1 MIKSFNKNGKYYY
14 CKIYQ
19 NSWSYWVCRHED
31 GLETRALVNVASY
44 KLKRQD
50 VINAIDNVDNRFLNE
65 TI

>member
-14 CKIYQ
+14 CKTYQ
-19 NSWSYWVCRHED
+19 NTWSQWVCRHED